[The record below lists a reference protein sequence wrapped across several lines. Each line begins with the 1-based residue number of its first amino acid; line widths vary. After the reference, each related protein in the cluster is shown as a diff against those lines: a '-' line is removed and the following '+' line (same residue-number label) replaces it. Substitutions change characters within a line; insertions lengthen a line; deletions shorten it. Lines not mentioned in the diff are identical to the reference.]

1 MTAPPAGLLAI
12 RDLEA
17 AWAERRS
24 MRGFRPEPIPR
35 PELEQMFSAA
45 QRAPSWCNIQ
55 PWRVALT
62 EPPVTGEL
70 AAALQAAARGGLP
83 HAELPFPLDYP
94 SPYREHRVAC
104 GVALYQAMGIARD
117 DKAGRYDAYLRNYAL
132 FGAPHVAIV
141 ACDRR
146 LGPYAYIDVGVWL
159 GYVLTAAAA
168 LGIDS
173 CPMASL
179 AAYPQPLR
187 QRLPIADT
195 DVILFG
201 LALGRADDAVDAN
214 RCRTGRE
221 PVAANVTFVAAG
233 PPASPAPGPSSP
245 PGPPVR

>member
-1 MTAPPAGLLAI
+1 MTAALALA
-12 RDLEA
+12 DLEA

-24 MRGFRPEPIPR
+24 MRGFHPAPVPR
-35 PELEQMFSAA
+35 ADLERMFSAA

-55 PWRVALT
+55 PWRVTVT

-70 AAALQAAARGGLP
+70 AAEMQAAARSGLP

-94 SPYREHRVAC
+94 SPYKEHRVAC

-117 DKAGRYDAYLRNYAL
+117 DKASRYDAFLRNYAF

-146 LGPYAYIDVGVWL
+146 LGPYAYLDVGVWL

-168 LGIDS
+168 LGIDT
-173 CPMASL
+173 CPMASV
-179 AAYPQPLR
+179 AAYPEPLR
-187 QRLPIADT
+187 QRLPIAGG

-201 LALGRADDAVDAN
+201 LALGRADPEVPAN

-221 PVAANVTFVAAG
+221 PAAANVTF
-233 PPASPAPGPSSP
+233 ASRP
-245 PGPPVR
+245 